1 MKNLDGHESE
11 AVVDA
16 TGSVRVSHL
25 PYATGD
31 RVRVLVLRE
40 ATSGGVRRHTDE
52 EVQRSRLIRRGLRG
66 TVIRYDQPDEPV
78 GVEDWD
84 ALDDRGDGQ

>member
-1 MKNLDGHESE
+1 MKSIDGHESE

-31 RVRVLVLRE
+31 RVRVLILRDT
-40 ATSGGVRRHTDE
+40 TSNGVPRHTDE
-52 EVQRSRLIRRGLRG
+52 EVRRSRLIRGGLRG
-66 TVIRYDQPDEPV
+66 TIIRYENPDEPV
-78 GVEDWD
+78 GVEDWE
-84 ALDDRGDGQ
+84 ALDDRGDRQ